1 MAKIALYTRNILETG
16 TVTVTGTPDSG
27 FPESR
32 LYDRAISLFWKD
44 TVAEAK
50 NFVVDQGAGASLAVG
65 FLAIQRHNFN
75 TYAMQWQY
83 SNDNFSA
90 DINDAVTDWNQGDND
105 QIIKTMSAAET
116 QRYWRV
122 TLASMT
128 NPKCGEIFMSYGR
141 EFEAMINPVPDLKRV
156 SNVRWNR
163 TAGGLE
169 RSTKMGDVRR
179 QRSYSLFIDATDLTA
194 FRAAM
199 DELDEY
205 SQPFWIKDH
214 DGNYFLCRITEDI
227 KEDYDHDAGRT
238 RIQLNIIEQL

>member
-1 MAKIALYTRNILETG
+1 MAKIALYTRNIFETG
-16 TVTVTGTPDSG
+16 TVTVTGTPDTG

-32 LYDRAISLFWKD
+32 LYDRNISLFYKD
-44 TVAEAK
+44 TVSETK
-50 NFVVDQGAGASLAVG
+50 DFRVDQGAVDILAVD
-65 FLAIQRHNFN
+65 FLAVHRHNFN
-75 TYAMQWQY
+75 GRSIYWQY
-83 SNDNFSA
+83 SSDDFSSDIHTVENWTPPDNA
-90 DINDAVTDWNQGDND
+90 
-105 QIIKTMSAAET
+105 QIIKTISSPVT
-116 QRYWRV
+116 QRYWR
-122 TLASMT
+122 LYIYSLT

-163 TAGGLE
+163 TVGGLE

-179 QRSYSLFIDATDLTA
+179 QRSYSLFLDSTDLTA

-205 SQPFWIKDH
+205 SLPFWIKDH
-214 DGNYFLCRITEDI
+214 DGNYFLCRITEDT

-238 RIQLNIIEQL
+238 RIRLNVIEML